1 MQIDLFK
8 DTSFKKEQNRLL
20 AQVETRNFSSI
31 MDEQTLRDTL
41 AADSAYCEKVM
52 HYLQKPKE
60 YKNVYG
66 CNYDSYFNLEA
77 LGIGTD
83 CKENIIILDLSEHL
97 DFILAHLMD
106 IPSEIVRNMKN
117 YSTISKAIM
126 QLDYSALV
134 DVKLGD
140 IIDLHPNAETWFENK
155 VTQINIEFPQLLDGE
170 KLQILLCQFFES
182 VIMET
187 NRIKNY
193 AMMYLKMHYD
203 TDFVIRSKTLGAI
216 LATADSPCTQ
226 ELVLYDSAKPD
237 VEPCHITPINLKR
250 LEYFNGG
257 MYNVLSWP
265 N

>member
-1 MQIDLFK
+1 MRIDLFK

-20 AQVETRNFSSI
+20 AQVETRNFNSI
-31 MDEQTLRDTL
+31 MDEQTLRNTL
-41 AADSAYCEKVM
+41 ATDSAYCEKVM

-83 CKENIIILDLSEHL
+83 CKENIIILDLSGHL

-106 IPSEIVRNMKN
+106 IPTELVRSMKN
-117 YSTISKAIM
+117 YPTISKAIM

-155 VTQINIEFPQLLDGE
+155 VTQINIDFPQLLDRE
-170 KLQILLCQFFES
+170 KLQILLCQF
-182 VIMET
+182 
-187 NRIKNY
+187 
-193 AMMYLKMHYD
+193 
-203 TDFVIRSKTLGAI
+203 
-216 LATADSPCTQ
+216 
-226 ELVLYDSAKPD
+226 
-237 VEPCHITPINLKR
+237 
-250 LEYFNGG
+250 
-257 MYNVLSWP
+257 LSQ
-265 N
+265 